1 MLYGAINVDYGP
13 GQNKIKCKRKFHY
26 MIQNVTKHGSINYI
40 QLPMQNV
47 IISRSKNY
55 TINLFRDRNKWKL
68 HTHPYH

>member
-1 MLYGAINVDYGP
+1 MLQSMVALIIFSY
-13 GQNKIKCKRKFHY
+13 
-26 MIQNVTKHGSINYI
+26 
-40 QLPMQNV
+40 PMQNV